1 MLTKLSSKGQLI
13 IPKSVRH
20 ALALEPGTQFEVEV
34 VDKEIVLKPLS
45 RISGADRLY
54 GKYAGT
60 EMLEALEKDHQQEVL
75 NDTGLPS

>member
-13 IPKSVRH
+13 IPKSVRR

-45 RISGADRLY
+45 RISGGHILGKFSACGIGERLGEEKKADSPGWFY
-54 GKYAGT
+54 
-60 EMLEALEKDHQQEVL
+60 
-75 NDTGLPS
+75 